1 MQAAISQP
9 YAALRYNS
17 AVRAP
22 ILLRSLLTA
31 AAPLLLASCG
41 SSSPTAP
48 TGITPQT
55 GLQVLRVTL
64 NSPCPRTEPSVVLA
78 GLLYSHVQVRQ
89 SGNEWIGTSTEGAG
103 DVEVRLT
110 STGASPSGALHLT
123 GTITGTARHL
133 PELLPTVPA
142 WESQMNFGSD
152 RRTVLDA
159 FSFAIPAIP
168 GSTGVDCLGT
178 GTVAV
183 STSAG
188 TLCSGTQFSFSLSPK
203 V

>member
-1 MQAAISQP
+1 MGASISSRAMMTASAA
-9 YAALRYNS
+9 
-17 AVRAP
+17 
-22 ILLRSLLTA
+22 
-31 AAPLLLASCG
+31 LLLASCG

-48 TGITPQT
+48 AGITPQT

-64 NSPCPRTEPSVVLA
+64 TSPCPRTEPSVALA

-89 SGNEWIGTSTEGAG
+89 SGNEWIATSIEGAG

-110 STGASPSGALHLT
+110 KAGASPSGALHLT

-159 FSFAIPAIP
+159 FSFAIPANA
-168 GSTGVDCLGT
+168 GSTGVDGLGA

-183 STSAG
+183 SSSAG
-188 TLCSGTQFSFSLSPK
+188 MLCSGTQFSFSLSPK